1 MTVGPSN
8 RETRE
13 DAVDGTGPPRWVKVF
28 GAVSLVV
35 VLLVVVLLFT
45 GGSGHGP
52 SRHTGGDGGD
62 PVPSSVAEQTPPV
75 DSHTP

>member
-35 VLLVVVLLFT
+35 VLLVVILLLT
-45 GGSGHGP
+45 GGNTGKP
-52 SRHTGGDGGD
+52 S
-62 PVPSSVAEQTPPV
+62 A
-75 DSHTP
+75 DST